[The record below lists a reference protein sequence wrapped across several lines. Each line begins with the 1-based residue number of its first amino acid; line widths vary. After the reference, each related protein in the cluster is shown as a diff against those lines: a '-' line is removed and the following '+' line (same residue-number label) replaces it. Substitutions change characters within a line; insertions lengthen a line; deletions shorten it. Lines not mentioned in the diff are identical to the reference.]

1 MKERTANFQ
10 RRQEAL
16 QEIESDLTRIE
27 AQVDLMLDN
36 ATIQGKPQTISL
48 DIELAT
54 NLAGSLLYGES
65 EPAIADI
72 DQSIKSGERTA
83 KRDLE

>member
-1 MKERTANFQ
+1 LKERLASFQ

-16 QEIESDLTRIE
+16 QEIASDLTRIE

-36 ATIQGKPQTISL
+36 ASIQGKPQTISL

-54 NLAGSLLYGES
+54 NLAGSLLYGDS
-65 EPAIADI
+65 EPAIADL
-72 DQSIKSGERTA
+72 DHALKA
-83 KRDLE
+83 KPDAPQHLE